1 MGSPAYP
8 EQLKRSGES
17 QGLHNPMQTFT
28 ASMGKVGN
36 LPWGPI
42 WRRLAWEGSP
52 QPERILRRPQGRGK
66 FT

>member
-17 QGLHNPMQTFT
+17 QGPPNPMQTFT
-28 ASMGKVGN
+28 ASMGKGGN
-36 LPWGPI
+36 LPWGLI

-52 QPERILRRPQGRGK
+52 QPALVLRRPQGRGK